1 MTKSQI
7 NYSALL
13 TPEIEAQM
21 PKGLTGVDAMNWRKR
36 KMKELVEQG
45 YTGIDGN
52 VPRFEDTAKTSEST
66 ESAEMTETTD
76 VEMVESTES
85 TEVAEMHFQN
95 GNEESGSDDE
105 FEAEN
110 YEQPN
115 ESTENLANDDVL
127 DAEILESKADD
138 TAVFEKKQTKKVAS
152 NRVFS
157 RGSNQT
163 KATSSSYEDVRS
175 VHKSV
180 MAAMRK
186 SLPGTASK
194 ADLLAAFV
202 YIHTDGDCEISDNA
216 MQIVKAY
223 KAEDKQFDLTQRT
236 ETRLANIERML
247 REQRDMIQSVE
258 LCTCYNT
265 FDRRYGSKEPRRAP
279 KDTEFREQGNLDMLA
294 RLRKQAK
301 DQRMIDDVEKG
312 RAIYNQTKDK
322 ND

>member
-1 MTKSQI
+1 MTENKI

-36 KMKELVEQG
+36 KMKQLVEQG

-52 VPRFEDTAKTSEST
+52 VPHFERPVDIPETNSMSENEAKDAVVQEQQADSIES
-66 ESAEMTETTD
+66 STD
-76 VEMVESTES
+76 
-85 TEVAEMHFQN
+85 
-95 GNEESGSDDE
+95 
-105 FEAEN
+105 
-110 YEQPN
+110 N
-115 ESTENLANDDVL
+115 ESDTELT
-127 DAEILESKADD
+127 EIKQEEPAKPAKA
-138 TAVFEKKQTKKVAS
+138 QTKKSVS

-157 RGSNQT
+157 RGSNNT
-163 KATSSSYEDVRS
+163 KAASPDYEDVRS

-186 SLPGTASK
+186 ALPGTASK

-202 YIHTDGDCEISDNA
+202 YIHTNGDCEISDNA
-216 MQIVKAY
+216 MSIVKAY
-223 KAEDKQFDLTQRT
+223 KAEDRQYDLTERT

-265 FDRRYGSKEPRRAP
+265 YDRRYGSKEPRRAP

-294 RLRKQAK
+294 RLRTQAK
-301 DQRMIDDVEKG
+301 DQHKIDDIEKG
-312 RAIYNQTKDK
+312 RAIYAQTKDK

>member
-66 ESAEMTETTD
+66 ESAEMTED
-76 VEMVESTES
+76 KIENDSVEEEIVSSEENESDES
-85 TEVAEMHFQN
+85 D
-95 GNEESGSDDE
+95 GSDIISLGFE
-105 FEAEN
+105 QMEQTEQIEAEQI
-110 YEQPN
+110 EQAEP
-115 ESTENLANDDVL
+115 ENSVVAY
-127 DAEILESKADD
+127 SKKPSS
-138 TAVFEKKQTKKVAS
+138 KKTKK
-152 NRVFS
+152 RVS
-157 RGSNQT
+157 KT
-163 KATSSSYEDVRS
+163 TSVGYEFARNIPC
-175 VHKSV
+175 SV
-180 MAAMRK
+180 MDALRRQFA
-186 SLPGTASK
+186 TNASK
-194 ADLLAAFV
+194 VDLISAAV
-202 YIHTDGDCEISDNA
+202 YIFTDGDCEISDNA

-247 REQRDMIQSVE
+247 REQRDMMQSVE

-312 RAIYNQTKDK
+312 RAIYNQTKDE

>member
-21 PKGLTGVDAMNWRKR
+21 PKGLTGVDSMNWRKR

-66 ESAEMTETTD
+66 ESAEMAETTD

-138 TAVFEKKQTKKVAS
+138 TAVFEKK
-152 NRVFS
+152 
-157 RGSNQT
+157 
-163 KATSSSYEDVRS
+163 
-175 VHKSV
+175 
-180 MAAMRK
+180 
-186 SLPGTASK
+186 
-194 ADLLAAFV
+194 AD
-202 YIHTDGDCEISDNA
+202 
-216 MQIVKAY
+216 
-223 KAEDKQFDLTQRT
+223 
-236 ETRLANIERML
+236 
-247 REQRDMIQSVE
+247 
-258 LCTCYNT
+258 
-265 FDRRYGSKEPRRAP
+265 
-279 KDTEFREQGNLDMLA
+279 
-294 RLRKQAK
+294 
-301 DQRMIDDVEKG
+301 
-312 RAIYNQTKDK
+312 
-322 ND
+322 

>member
-1 MTKSQI
+1 MAKSQI

-52 VPRFEDTAKTSEST
+52 VPHFEDTAETSEST
-66 ESAEMTETTD
+66 ESAEMTEAKIEND
-76 VEMVESTES
+76 SAEEEIVSSEEDESDES
-85 TEVAEMHFQN
+85 DIISLGFEQMEQIEHVKE
-95 GNEESGSDDE
+95 
-105 FEAEN
+105 EAEQI
-110 YEQPN
+110 ERA
-115 ESTENLANDDVL
+115 ELENSVVTYAKKPS
-127 DAEILESKADD
+127 SK
-138 TAVFEKKQTKKVAS
+138 KTKKCVS
-152 NRVFS
+152 K
-157 RGSNQT
+157 T
-163 KATSSSYEDVRS
+163 TSVGYEFARNIPC
-175 VHKSV
+175 SV
-180 MAAMRK
+180 MDALRRQFA
-186 SLPGTASK
+186 TNASK
-194 ADLLAAFV
+194 VDLISAAV
-202 YIHTDGDCEISDNA
+202 YIFTDGDCEISDNA

-223 KAEDKQFDLTQRT
+223 KAEDKQFDLTERT